1 MLPWEQGLAN
11 DVPVKSLLFPKV
23 THATVKLDL
32 RVSVTLP
39 ELINSSVR
47 TGKRNKIH

>member
-1 MLPWEQGLAN
+1 MLPWEQGLVN
-11 DVPVKSLLFPKV
+11 DVPDKSLLFPEV
-23 THATVKLDL
+23 SHATVKLDL

-39 ELINSSVR
+39 ELINSSVS